1 MCGICGIFEFE
12 HREEISRELVR
23 RMTDTIVHRGP
34 DDEGIYVGP
43 GIGLGFRR
51 LSIIDVAGGH
61 QPISNEDGRVWVMLN
76 GEIYNYPELR
86 QELLDRGHVFVTR
99 SDTESIVHLYE
110 EYGEDCFRRLR
121 GMFAIAL
128 WDSRERKLL
137 LARDRV
143 GKKPLFYAGDP
154 KRILFGSELKC
165 LLAGNGFSRTIDS
178 QALSDYFSYG
188 YIPAPKTIY
197 RNVRKVNPGH
207 YLVAS
212 SDGIREVPYW
222 NLSFAHV
229 EDRSEEQWCEM
240 LRHELCEATRVRLMS
255 DVPLGAFLSGGVDSS
270 SIVAMMSR
278 LMKRAVTTCS
288 IGFEDKE
295 YNEADF
301 ARETARHFHTDHH
314 EQVVRPQAVEA
325 LKKLVW
331 HYDEPFADSSA
342 IPTYYVSWVARQS
355 VTVALGGDGG
365 DENLA
370 GYRRYSFD
378 QFENRLR
385 RMVPARVRR
394 SVFGPLGRMYPPLA
408 WAPRMFRAKATLQ
421 SLSRSPLE
429 GYFNSISIFR
439 ADEKPRL
446 LSRDFQASL
455 GGYDSIGVLQYHYD
469 RAETNDPLSRIQY
482 VDIKTYLPDDI
493 LAKVDRASMAVS
505 LEVRA
510 PLLDHRLMELI
521 AKIPSPLKLRGT
533 TGKYIF
539 KKAMA
544 DLLPTGIL
552 KRRKQGFAVPLARW
566 FRGELREL
574 THEAIFSQDDG
585 ILEKA
590 YLRKIWD
597 QHQNGTYDRSAHLWA
612 VLMYR
617 QWRATF
623 GV

>member
-12 HREEISRELVR
+12 SREEISLELVR
-23 RMTDTIVHRGP
+23 RMTDTIIHRGP
-34 DDEGIYVGP
+34 DDEGIYVAP

-61 QPISNEDGRVWVMLN
+61 QPISNEDGQIWVMLN

-86 QELLDRGHVFVTR
+86 QELLARGHKFTTR

-110 EYGEDCFRRLR
+110 EYGEDCFRRLD
-121 GMFAIAL
+121 GMFAIAI

-143 GKKPLFYAGDP
+143 GKKPLFYAVNQ

-165 LLAGNGFSRTIDS
+165 LLAADGLERSIDP
-178 QALSDYFSYG
+178 QALSDYFSFG
-188 YIPAPKTIY
+188 YVPAPKTIY
-197 RNVRKVNPGH
+197 RDARKLNPGC
-207 YLVAS
+207 YAVVTAK
-212 SDGIREVPYW
+212 GVQEVPYW
-222 NLSFAHV
+222 DLSFAQV
-229 EDRSEEQWCEM
+229 ENRSEEEWCEM
-240 LRHELCEATRVRLMS
+240 LRHSLCEATRVRLMS
-255 DVPLGAFLSGGVDSS
+255 DVPLGAFLSGGLDSS
-270 SIVAMMSR
+270 SVVAMMSR

-288 IGFEDKE
+288 IGFEEEE

-301 ARETARHFHTDHH
+301 AREVAQLFHTDHH
-314 EQVVRPQAVEA
+314 EQVVRPKAVEI

-342 IPTYYVSWVARQS
+342 IPTYYVSSVARQR

-365 DENLA
+365 DESLA
-370 GYRRYSFD
+370 GYRRYYFD
-378 QFENRLR
+378 QLENRLR
-385 RMVPARVRR
+385 GLVPAGVRR
-394 SVFGPLGRMYPPLA
+394 GIFGPLGRAYPPLA
-408 WAPRMFRAKATLQ
+408 WAPRMFRAKATFQ

-439 ADEKPRL
+439 PDEKPKL
-446 LSRDFQASL
+446 LSREFQASL
-455 GGYDSIGVLQYHYD
+455 GGYDSFEVLKRHYD
-469 RAETNDPLSRIQY
+469 RAGTDDQLSRIQY

-510 PLLDHRLMELI
+510 PLLDHHVMELI
-521 AKIPSPLKLRGT
+521 ARIPSSLKLLGT

-544 DLLPTGIL
+544 DILPADIL
-552 KRRKQGFAVPLARW
+552 YRRKQGFAVPLARW
-566 FRGELREL
+566 FRNELKDVA
-574 THEAIFSQDDG
+574 HDAVFSHDDG
-585 ILEKA
+585 ILDKA
-590 YLRKIWD
+590 YLKKIWNE
-597 QHQNGTYDRSAHLWA
+597 HQGGTYDRSAHLWA

-617 QWRATF
+617 QWRQEFA
-623 GV
+623 V